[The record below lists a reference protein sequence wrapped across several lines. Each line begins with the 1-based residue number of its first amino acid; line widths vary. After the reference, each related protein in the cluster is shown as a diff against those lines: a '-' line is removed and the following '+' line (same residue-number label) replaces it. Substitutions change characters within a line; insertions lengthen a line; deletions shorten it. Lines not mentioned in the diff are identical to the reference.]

1 MSILLVN
8 LRILTFL
15 KAGAIE
21 EEKGALGWLLC
32 SMVVSGESQIEV
44 SSGASSHHGYQPQ
57 RSPLSPLA
65 RAPSFVEEALCEMPL
80 AAD

>member
-21 EEKGALGWLLC
+21 EEQGAWKYINFRNLGLN
-32 SMVVSGESQIEV
+32 SVGEVPGSV
-44 SSGASSHHGYQPQ
+44 FKRKA
-57 RSPLSPLA
+57 
-65 RAPSFVEEALCEMPL
+65 V
-80 AAD
+80 